1 MIYFEWFLLLSI
13 IIISLA
19 SIKAKDLLVA
29 VILMGVSSL
38 LVSFIFLI
46 LHAPDVALS
55 QASIGA
61 ALTMA
66 IYVIVVKK
74 TERREE

>member
-1 MIYFEWFLLLSI
+1 MIYFEWFLLLAVIIVSI
-13 IIISLA
+13 A
-19 SIKAKDLLVA
+19 SIESKDLLVA
-29 VILMGVSSL
+29 VILMGASSL

-66 IYVIVVKK
+66 IYVIAVKK